1 MPFSQSEIDYPV
13 SVPSGQPLSG
23 TQENHMSLPWVT
35 PKLYR
40 DWHHSLQPSA
50 ACGFAL
56 CSASYLLVFSLMAQC
71 PFYKGVSHASVYF
84 TFFSKWSALS
94 VELFLCRIEFMPLFC
109 AFIYCSF
116 SNFRPFWQTFNKSQ
130 QDNLNHTQYWQQLQN
145 MVFKLSSY
153 FNQCFRNNYILPCV
167 LEITDIN

>member
-84 TFFSKWSALS
+84 TFFFLNDR
-94 VELFLCRIEFMPLFC
+94 LFPSNYFC
-109 AFIYCSF
+109 AESNLCHCFVPLSIARSQTSVHF
-116 SNFRPFWQTFNKSQ
+116 GKLSTNLNKITWTILNIGSNFKTWCS
-130 QDNLNHTQYWQQLQN
+130 
-145 MVFKLSSY
+145 
-153 FNQCFRNNYILPCV
+153 NYPLTLISV
-167 LEITDIN
+167 LGITIFSHASWRLRI